1 MKERLDTMN
10 KLHESVDYSN
20 LKFKYVGPT
29 KDVSFHKLM
38 ESKELFEVFK
48 NNWIKFDDELKKHEL
63 FLNKL
68 NNVKIGK
75 KTPEQEEIITNLK
88 DFYMSRED
96 VFFKDYI
103 EMYIDAGQKAKQDK
117 TKGTGLKILTSKQ
130 MLQRLPIALEQV
142 QAGNNWESLL
152 NEIRQIVYSL
162 YQ

>member
-1 MKERLDTMN
+1 MN

-29 KDVSFHKLM
+29 KDVSFYKLM

-48 NNWIKFDDELKKHEL
+48 NNRIKFDDELKK
-63 FLNKL
+63 
-68 NNVKIGK
+68 
-75 KTPEQEEIITNLK
+75 QEEIITNLK

-117 TKGTGLKILTSKQ
+117 TKETGLKILTSKQ
-130 MLQRLPIALEQV
+130 ML
-142 QAGNNWESLL
+142 
-152 NEIRQIVYSL
+152 
-162 YQ
+162 